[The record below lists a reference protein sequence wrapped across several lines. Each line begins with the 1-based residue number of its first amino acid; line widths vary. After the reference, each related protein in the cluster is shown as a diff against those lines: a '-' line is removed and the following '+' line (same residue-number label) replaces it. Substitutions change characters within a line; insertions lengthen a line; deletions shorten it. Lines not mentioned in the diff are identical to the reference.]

1 LDRAGGIRRARIRA
15 QGADGGTH
23 VAGAAEAAEFYR
35 DWATPARTT
44 PAQPAAIRR
53 LTAEAIGV
61 A

>member
-1 LDRAGGIRRARIRA
+1 
-15 QGADGGTH
+15 
-23 VAGAAEAAEFYR
+23 VAGDAEAAEFYR
-35 DWATPARTT
+35 DWATPARIT